1 MQLSPKCK
9 SFPLPARKKYF
20 SFAAIYT
27 LVVIREAGEAPRFF
41 PKISQERKTSMTFLP
56 LEIPYL

>member
-1 MQLSPKCK
+1 MQE
-9 SFPLPARKKYF
+9 FPASCPKKYF

-27 LVVIREAGEAPRFF
+27 LVIIREAGEAPRFF
-41 PKISQERKTSMTFLP
+41 PKISQEHKTSMTFLP